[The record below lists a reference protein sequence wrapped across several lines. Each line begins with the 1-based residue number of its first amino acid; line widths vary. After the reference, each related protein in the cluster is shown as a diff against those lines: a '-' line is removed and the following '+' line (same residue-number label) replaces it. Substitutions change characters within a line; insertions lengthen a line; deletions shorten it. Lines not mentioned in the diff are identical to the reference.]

1 MAEQD
6 QPEDNTPQQIKLM
19 QRMVD
24 LSVQRTELAE
34 YRTDIADHRT
44 EIADHRTR
52 LAEQRTEMARARTQ
66 YSVDRSEMSAERSY
80 LAAERTLSVWVR
92 TALGLMVFGLAIDRF
107 GLMLRQTPAGGR
119 LLDANSLS
127 ALGGIALVAFGV
139 LMAAT
144 TGLRFMVYARTFRT
158 SHDVPHHHGPFLAP
172 LFALLV
178 AVFGCGLLIL
188 LLALAR

>member
-6 QPEDNTPQQIKLM
+6 EPEDGTPQQIQLM

-44 EIADHRTR
+44 HIADHRTD
-52 LAEQRTEMARARTQ
+52 LAEQRTRMAEARTR
-66 YSVDRSEMSAERSY
+66 YSVERSEMSAERSY

-107 GLMLRQTPAGGR
+107 GLMLRQAPAAGAIMEG
-119 LLDANSLS
+119 NSLS
-127 ALGGIALVAFGV
+127 AMGGIALVAFGV
-139 LMAAT
+139 VMAVT
-144 TGLRFMVYARTFRT
+144 TGLRFLAYARTYRT
-158 SHDVPHHHGPFLAP
+158 THAVPHHHGPFLAP

-178 AVFGCGLLIL
+178 AVFGSALLIL
-188 LLALAR
+188 LLALAG